1 MKRLCLILIL
11 IVGCATGP
19 TYNADPILKQRTFR
33 TVNKAANCVNPGETY
48 YIFLIQSD
56 EANAW
61 IEPGKKIYVTEG
73 LLTKFS
79 TNTILLVAAHEVSHD
94 KLNHLYKKAA
104 VTYGITGA
112 MLAANL
118 IVPGIG
124 ILNHAVNPAI
134 TNNYG
139 KVHELDADRL
149 AVESCIRCFGFT
161 KEQSIEIL
169 KSLSLEGGGFWDSHP
184 SLQDRVENISKLPH
198 SPGQTVSWSAPPSG
212 TVQEKPSQ
220 LVQPS
225 RLFDSPFLKQTPR
238 IQ

>member
-1 MKRLCLILIL
+1 MLLV
-11 IVGCATGP
+11 VGCAGP
-19 TYNADPILKQRTFR
+19 TYTADPLLKQRAVR
-33 TVNKAANCVNPGETY
+33 TVSKAVNCVSPGEAFMVHLVQT
-48 YIFLIQSD
+48 D
-56 EANAW
+56 EPNAW
-61 IEPGKKIYVTEG
+61 LEPGKKIYITEG
-73 LLTKFS
+73 MLTKFN
-79 TNTILLVAAHEVSHD
+79 TNTILFVAAHEISHY
-94 KLNHLYKKAA
+94 KLDHIQKTAI

-118 IVPGIG
+118 VVPGIG

-139 KVHELDADRL
+139 KTHELEADRL

-161 KEQSIEIL
+161 KEQSIDIL
-169 KSLSLEGGGFWDSHP
+169 KSLNLEGGGFWNTHP
-184 SLQDRVENISKLPH
+184 SAQDRVENISKLPH

-225 RLFDSPFLKQTPR
+225 GLFDSPFLKQTPR